1 MEQNLKLSNDQGT
14 LCQNPD
20 QYRRLVGRLI
30 YLTITRPEITYAVNI
45 LSQFMHTPRRPHYNA
60 ALRVLRYIKSSP
72 GAGILLSST
81 SSLELSA
88 FSDSD
93 WVSCPMARQSTTEYF
108 IMLVNSPISWK
119 TKKQPVVSRSSVE
132 AEYRAMATTT
142 CELVWL
148 KTLLRDLYVTH
159 PMPITLHCDNQAALH
174 IAANPIFHERTKHI
188 EIDCHLVR
196 EKLHA
201 KIISL
206 TYVPSRQQLADIFT
220 KVLGKDQF
228 QYLIGKLGVMDL
240 HFPT

>member
-1 MEQNLKLSNDQGT
+1 MEQNLKLSNDQGI

-30 YLTITRPEITYAVNI
+30 YLTITRPKITYVVNI
-45 LSQFMHTPRRPHYNA
+45 LSQFMHTPRRPHYDA
-60 ALRVLRYIKSSP
+60 ALRVLRYIKSSH
-72 GAGILLSST
+72 GVGILLSST

-88 FSDSD
+88 FLDSY
-93 WVSCPMARQSTTEYF
+93 WASCPMARQSTTEYF

-159 PMPITLHCDNQAALH
+159 PMPITLHCDNQDALH

-206 TYVPSRQQLADIFT
+206 TYVPSRQQLANIFT
-220 KVLGKDQF
+220 KALGKDQF
-228 QYLIGKLGVMDL
+228 QYLLGKLGVMDL

>member
-1 MEQNLKLSNDQGT
+1 MT
-14 LCQNPD
+14 
-20 QYRRLVGRLI
+20 RR
-30 YLTITRPEITYAVNI
+30 
-45 LSQFMHTPRRPHYNA
+45 
-60 ALRVLRYIKSSP
+60 
-72 GAGILLSST
+72 
-81 SSLELSA
+81 
-88 FSDSD
+88 
-93 WVSCPMARQSTTEYF
+93 STTGYF
-108 IMLVNSPISWK
+108 IMLGNNPISWK
-119 TKKQPVVSRSSVE
+119 TKKQPFVSRSSAE

-148 KTLLRDLYVTH
+148 KTLLHDLHVTH

-220 KVLGKDQF
+220 KALGKDQF
-228 QYLIGKLGVMDL
+228 QYLLGKLGVTDL